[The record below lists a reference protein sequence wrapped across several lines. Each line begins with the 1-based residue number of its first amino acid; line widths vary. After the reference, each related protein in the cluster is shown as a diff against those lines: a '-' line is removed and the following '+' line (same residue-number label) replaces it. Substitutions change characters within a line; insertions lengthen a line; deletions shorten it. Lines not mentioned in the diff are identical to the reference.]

1 MAFITIKQQ
10 NFAHNI
16 NLVSKKAGGIDKI
29 MAVLKDNAY
38 GHGIELIAKLC
49 IDLGIKKIAVKNFKE
64 ASKLKMLFEEI
75 LVLVDHP
82 TKEQVSPN
90 ISLSVHSIEALKEVL
105 PNSAIHLSLD
115 TGMHRNGLRE
125 DEYQSAIEI
134 IKEKKLRL
142 KGIFTHFR
150 SADEFDSEY
159 FWQEKNYQEAKRQ
172 WQKLVKENALP
183 SPAYHSC
190 NSAALLR
197 REKDLDDDYAR
208 CGIAMYGYVGLPCD
222 FAKYDLKPVM
232 SLWAQKLSSRVLKKG
247 QKIGY
252 GGAYEAKGDELIS
265 TYDVGYGDGFFRYDG
280 RDELRLSEKNIL
292 VGKVSMDSL
301 FIKGNEQEVCLFH
314 DASVL
319 AEEFNTIVYDVMT
332 KLSPTLT
339 RKII

>member
-1 MAFITIKQQ
+1 MAFITIEQK

-16 NLVSKKAGGIDKI
+16 NLVSEKAGGIDKV

-38 GHGIELIAKLC
+38 GHGLEPIAKLC
-49 IDLGIKKIAVKNFKE
+49 VVLGIKKIAVKNLQE
-64 ASKLKMLFEEI
+64 AVKLETLFEEI

-82 TKEQVSPN
+82 PEIQMSSN
-90 ISLSVHSIEALKEVL
+90 ISLAVHSLEALKKVL
-105 PNSAIHLSLD
+105 PKSAIHLSLD

-125 DEYQSAIEI
+125 DEYQSALEI

-150 SADEFDSEY
+150 SADEFNSEY
-159 FWQEKNYQEAKRQ
+159 FWQEKNYQKAKKQ
-172 WQKLVKENALP
+172 WQKLIIKNALP

-208 CGIAMYGYVGLPCD
+208 CGIAIYGYVGIPKD

-232 SLWAQKLSSRVLKKG
+232 ALWAQKLSSRVLKKG

-252 GGAYEAKGDELIS
+252 GGIYEAKKDELIS
-265 TYDVGYGDGFFRYDG
+265 TYDVGYGDGFFRYALK
-280 RDELRLSEKNIL
+280 DELILNEKSIL
-292 VGKVSMDSL
+292 VGKISMDSL
-301 FIKGNEQEVCLFH
+301 FLKGDAQEACLFN
-314 DASVL
+314 DASIL
-319 AEEFNTIVYDVMT
+319 AKEFHTIVYDVIT
-332 KLSPTLT
+332 KLSPTLE
-339 RKII
+339 RKIV